1 MKQFKLFLT
10 VFIFHFSLFTATA
23 QSDTLLIVRTGGH
36 KAQIRDIA
44 VTKDGKTIVSAGVD
58 KTILLWD
65 AQSGEIIDEIYG
77 QQQEGDEGMIYAMAL
92 SPDNRWLAVGG
103 FFGNQEDLIKVGT
116 IRLYDFPSRRLIA
129 LLKGHTDVLSD
140 LSFSENSEYLVS
152 GSADNSVKVW
162 KMTETQNL
170 TGFENLLGLKFEV
183 QLVQPEREVFR

>member
-77 QQQEGDEGMIYAMAL
+77 QQQEGLAGQIYAMAL
-92 SPDNRWLAVGG
+92 SLDNRWLAVGG
-103 FFGNQEDLIKVGT
+103 FLGISGNEP